1 MGKRYKAIDLNNVKC
16 PSDAKRVKDMK
27 GNPLVLFTNQWSIKL
42 LWKEMKALNLKNLA
56 EINFVQD

>member
-1 MGKRYKAIDLNNVKC
+1 MGKDTTIDLNNVKC

-42 LWKEMKALNLKNLA
+42 LLERNEGIEFEEFSRN
-56 EINFVQD
+56 